1 MRMPRGAVR
10 AALIATPLVAFLLY
24 AALNWVRFEESSRWV
39 QMGPEAQRDPY
50 LAYTRVLKKLG
61 TTFRASDKPSS
72 LETAPEGSVVFL
84 ASRRLVY
91 MTNERIAK
99 IVGWVE
105 RGGTLVVEAEPPSID
120 DPLIEAFGI
129 DRDRPDPADEAR
141 KSMRAR
147 PPARKSTVTTFDWD
161 ASGTPLRVDFG
172 RFAVPLFQAR
182 AHGDH
187 VAARLDKDVV
197 AIAFPQKAGRVV
209 VLGSFAFLRNTA
221 IGELDHAEL
230 GWQLASHKPGGVLLF
245 LKPPQAALGEW
256 LLEEAWPVLIAAA
269 LVLMIWL
276 VRVIPR
282 FGPLA
287 PADTPPRRRL
297 GEHIAATGRF
307 LWSRGESAFLMQA
320 ARERV
325 WRAASRRLSRVD
337 AAEPMAAIEKVS
349 ESAATSK
356 AKAHRAL
363 IGPAESEP
371 AFVAA
376 ASALQEIEANLGRRR
391 APKLSKKGIA

>member
-1 MRMPRGAVR
+1 MKMPRGALR
-10 AALIATPLVAFLLY
+10 AALIATPLVAALLY
-24 AALNWVRFEESSRWV
+24 AALNWVRVEEGSRWV
-39 QMGPEAQRDPY
+39 GMGPEAQRDPY
-50 LAYTRVLKKLG
+50 LAFTRLLEKLD
-61 TTFRASDKPSS
+61 TNARASDKPSS
-72 LETAPEGSVVFL
+72 LETAPEGSVIFL

-91 MTNERIAK
+91 MSNERIAK
-99 IVGWVE
+99 IVAWVE

-120 DPLIEAFGI
+120 DPLLEALGM
-129 DRDRPDPADEAR
+129 DRDRPDPAEAR

-147 PPARKSTVTTFDWD
+147 PPARKSSVTTFDWD
-161 ASGTPLRVDFG
+161 ASGTALRVDFG
-172 RFAVPLFQAR
+172 RFAVPLFQSR

-187 VAARLDKDVV
+187 VAARLDKDVL

-230 GWQLASHKPGGVLLF
+230 GWQLASHKPGGALLF
-245 LKPPQAALGEW
+245 LKPPRAALGEW
-256 LLEEAWPVLIAAA
+256 LLEEAWPVLIAASLLLA
-269 LVLMIWL
+269 TWL

-287 PADTPPRRRL
+287 PADAPPRRRL

-307 LWSRGESAFLMQA
+307 LWSRGESAFLLQA

-325 WRAASRRLSRVD
+325 WRAVSRRLSRVD
-337 AAEPMAAIEKVS
+337 AAAPAAAIEKVA

-363 IGPAESEP
+363 IAPAESEP

-376 ASALQEIEANLGRRR
+376 ASALQEIEAHLGRRR